1 MSPIDYVEEYHGFRV
16 VMPDLLTSS
25 MILRYQSKP
34 DPKQKVE
41 YFAVAS
47 ALIQKFKIKATG
59 PYAMPNEF
67 YVQGHATISPG
78 EVFYT
83 NGLIRAYDC
92 RGTPEEIRDA
102 VRLAV
107 AAGRCDAN
115 SAPAYVTKWFGLD
128 CNTLVGNWMGL
139 SSGTAIFAYVKG
151 YGTAPLAGGTPADEA
166 TRGFLPFPAAP
177 TLQSVGEGS
186 VLVTYSPKR
195 PENPDYPDKFGMR
208 FWEHIALIQ
217 SFSVISEE
225 GADSA
230 KGVVSIVEWGQ
241 AGGPAE
247 HIKMSA
253 PCELVRGKF
262 VKERPGQVFWAIKSG
277 ESYRLILN
285 MPPAIASGE
294 RRKYGVPSNASL

>member
-25 MILRYQSKP
+25 MILRYQSKS
-34 DPKQKVE
+34 DPKQRQE
-41 YFAVAS
+41 FEAVGS
-47 ALIQKFKIKATG
+47 ALIQKFKIKAASV
-59 PYAMPNEF
+59 YSMPREF
-67 YVQGHATISPG
+67 YLQGHASISPG
-78 EVFYT
+78 EVFYRE
-83 NGLIRAYDC
+83 GLKRAYDC

-139 SSGTAIFAYVKG
+139 SSGTAIFAYVLG

-186 VLVTYSPKR
+186 VLVTYSPNR
-195 PENPDYPDKFGMR
+195 PENPNSPDKYNMR

-217 SFSVISEE
+217 SFNLIGEE

-262 VKERPGQVFWAIKSG
+262 VKERPGQMFWAIKSG

-285 MPPAIASGE
+285 MPNAIASGE